1 MQSPVN
7 VFGSVQDEGTMSG
20 TVTNTFG
27 TKPDT
32 TLRPWRMAPGGEGT
46 QIQVDPLN
54 TNIVYSSTYYGRL
67 MKTDMSKSRRDAVQ
81 RFSLFDVGRIDSLR
95 GEWLAAT
102 VMSKF
107 NNKVIYHGLQHLYK
121 TEDAGETWKKIS
133 NDLSYN
139 RKERNGVY
147 PYLIYHQAITA
158 VAEGNKYFSKEIN
171 ILDTNQDFRNTVT
184 IEDKK
189 VDEILSK
196 REIEVLTLICKEY
209 SNSEIA
215 KKLFL
220 SVSTV
225 ETHRKN
231 LIAKLGVNNTVGLVK
246 FALKNKLIE

>member
-1 MQSPVN
+1 MLK
-7 VFGSVQDEGTMSG
+7 VFITDDHELYLEGLVLLLNKQAGIEVIGSAFTGESLLNQLPNMEIDILLLDVHLPDIGEEELLKRIREIQPGLKILYLTIMRGTRYIH
-20 TVTNTFG
+20 
-27 TKPDT
+27 KLLKYD
-32 TLRPWRMAPGGEGT
+32 
-46 QIQVDPLN
+46 IQGYLLKN
-54 TNIVYSSTYYGRL
+54 TNIAELTNAL
-67 MKTDMSKSRRDAVQ
+67 
-81 RFSLFDVGRIDSLR
+81 
-95 GEWLAAT
+95 ET
-102 VMSKF
+102 VAS
-107 NNKVIYHGLQHLYK
+107 
-121 TEDAGETWKKIS
+121 
-133 NDLSYN
+133 
-139 RKERNGVY
+139 
-147 PYLIYHQAITA
+147 
-158 VAEGNKYFSKEIN
+158 GNKFFSKEIN